1 MSETPKGALFPQT
14 ALTMQEIKFLVQG
27 SAPDPYEVHFIQREG
42 HNLSAY
48 CTCPAGMI
56 GKSCKHRVNILLGID
71 KGVVSDN
78 RQDVATVSSWL
89 TGSDIQ
95 DAMNAVINLEA
106 EADRIK
112 EEITKAKKALGRAMM
127 N

>member
-1 MSETPKGALFPQT
+1 
-14 ALTMQEIKFLVQG
+14 
-27 SAPDPYEVHFIQREG
+27 
-42 HNLSAY
+42 
-48 CTCPAGMI
+48 MI